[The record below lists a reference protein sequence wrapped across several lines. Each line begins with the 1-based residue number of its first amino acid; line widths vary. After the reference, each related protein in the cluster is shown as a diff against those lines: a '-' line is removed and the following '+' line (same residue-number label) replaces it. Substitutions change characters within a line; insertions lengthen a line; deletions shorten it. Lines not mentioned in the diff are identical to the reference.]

1 MAALTRALLLG
12 LLVLASFTPASAAY
26 KTLGG
31 TITTQTTTT
40 LLAGVSG
47 KTIDVYGFSFCVD
60 GNGATTSLTLRDSSG
75 TNLIGT
81 GYVVVLTPGQCWG
94 LTTIKDLVRYQ
105 VGTGLGLQLVTG
117 TGNGPVEWAVEVL
130 QP

>member
-1 MAALTRALLLG
+1 MRAFVAAVVALL
-12 LLVLASFTPASAAY
+12 VSATLAGAAY
-26 KTLGG
+26 RTAGG
-31 TITTQTTTT
+31 QISSQTTTT
-40 LLAGVSG
+40 LIAAVAA
-47 KTIDVYGFSFCVD
+47 KKIDVYGFSFCVD
-60 GNGATTSLTLRDSSG
+60 GNGATTSLTLQDSGG

-81 GYVVVLTPGQCWG
+81 GYVIVLTPGQCWT
-94 LTTIKDLVRYQ
+94 LATIKDFQRYQ